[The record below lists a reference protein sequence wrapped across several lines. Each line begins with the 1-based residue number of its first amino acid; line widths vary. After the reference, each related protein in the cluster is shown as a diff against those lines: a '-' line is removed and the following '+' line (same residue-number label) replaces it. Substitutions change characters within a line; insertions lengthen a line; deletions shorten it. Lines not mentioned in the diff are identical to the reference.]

1 MPYLGNEAADRFV
14 SQPAVDQFSGDGSTT
29 AFTLSFP
36 VTSDQDILV
45 SVDGVVQDVAAY
57 AVSSGTTLTFT
68 AAPSSNSGNNI
79 FVNYLARTHA
89 TVAHP
94 ATSALTATTGTFTGA
109 FTSPGIDDNADA
121 TAITIDSS
129 ERVGID
135 FTPKTMHANV
145 TSSLNVGSGTVFQ
158 RTKDTYLASNTYY
171 NSSDTGTS
179 ISTGYGL
186 AYYQDVTNGAHKWFT
201 SAASAGSADAT
212 HSFTIPMTIDSS
224 GHVTTPNQPAFHAY
238 PNGNI
243 AVSNSTSLSTFAA
256 NAELYDVGSNF
267 NLSTYKFTAPVTGRY
282 LIKWGFRLD
291 SSDAGATYYYYRIYT
306 SNRTYDQI
314 VDITSD
320 EAYSAPNNIAIVDM
334 DANDEA
340 YLQYQQYS
348 GTNNHAT
355 IVSNS
360 ALTYIQGILLG

>member
-36 VTSDQDILV
+36 VSSDQDILV
-45 SVDGVVQDVAAY
+45 SVDGVVQDTAAY
-57 AVSSGTTLTFT
+57 AVSNGTTLTFT

-94 ATSALTATTGTFTGA
+94 ATSALTATTGTFTSNVGIGNA
-109 FTSPGIDDNADA
+109 RTEGTLHVQTASAGTVTASTQADDLVVENSAEGGITIITPDDQSARIRFTSPSTNTDVGGATIFYRQNINKMNVGTAVSGGKLDLLSGAGVSAILADG
-121 TAITIDSS
+121 D
-129 ERVGID
+129 G
-135 FTPKTMHANV
+135 NV
-145 TSSLNVGSGTVFQ
+145 TMA
-158 RTKDTYLASNTYY
+158 K
-171 NSSDTGTS
+171 
-179 ISTGYGL
+179 
-186 AYYQDVTNGAHKWFT
+186 
-201 SAASAGSADAT
+201 
-212 HSFTIPMTIDSS
+212 
-224 GHVTTPNQPAFHAY
+224 QPAFLAY
-238 PNGNI
+238 PDGNI
-243 AVSNSTSLSTFAA
+243 SVSNSTSLTTFAA
-256 NAELYDVGSNF
+256 NTEIYDVGSNF
-267 NLSTYKFTAPVTGRY
+267 NVSTYKFTAPVTGKY
-282 LIKWGFRLD
+282 LIKWAFRLD
-291 SSDAGATYYYYRIYT
+291 SSDSGATYYYYRIYT

-314 VDITSD
+314 FKPTAD
-320 EAYSAPNNIAIVDM
+320 ETYSAPHNIAIVDL

-360 ALTYIQGILLG
+360 ALTYIQGMLLG